1 VDEVELVKSFGDVW
15 DEAGDIIEAMQAL
28 GKRIET
34 LHVGEPA
41 DESHTDIRRLIHA
54 QVDLV
59 FSTLRV
65 TLARVENGIRP
76 AAANPAPN
84 LEPSREPSPL
94 PSPMPSVPTSPTVQ
108 PEQGAGQS
116 SDAPPAEDNDPGEAA
131 ADQDQFQEV
140 VAAE

>member
-1 VDEVELVKSFGDVW
+1 MYRVEEDLRRSKHFN
-15 DEAGDIIEAMQAL
+15 GDIIEAMQAL

-41 DESHTDIRRLIHA
+41 DESHADIYRLIAA

-76 AAANPAPN
+76 AAAPTLAPAPA
-84 LEPSREPSPL
+84 
-94 PSPMPSVPTSPTVQ
+94 PSVSQ
-108 PEQGAGQS
+108 PAVDADAQS
-116 SDAPPAEDNDPGEAA
+116 DVAPDEEPDQPAPGR
-131 ADQDQFQEV
+131 DHFHEV

>member
-1 VDEVELVKSFGDVW
+1 MDEVELVKSFGDVW

-41 DESHTDIRRLIHA
+41 DESHADIHRLIAA

-76 AAANPAPN
+76 AAASTPAPT
-84 LEPSREPSPL
+84 LAPAPT
-94 PSPMPSVPTSPTVQ
+94 PSVSQ
-108 PEQGAGQS
+108 PAVDADAQS
-116 SDAPPAEDNDPGEAA
+116 DVAPDEEPDQPAPGR
-131 ADQDQFQEV
+131 DHFHEV